1 MGVTQNSYIPRACEV
16 SDLKVSGATRP
27 RPLNQ
32 ILPSHLV
39 YNYYINYPSFT
50 TKMSACSLFG
60 SVWISQSNILYMY
73 RKVLAALLV

>member
-1 MGVTQNSYIPRACEV
+1 MGVTQNSYIPRAWEV

-39 YNYYINYPSFT
+39 HNYYLLQYTYANRLL
-50 TKMSACSLFG
+50 KFG
-60 SVWISQSNILYMY
+60 SLIQ
-73 RKVLAALLV
+73 